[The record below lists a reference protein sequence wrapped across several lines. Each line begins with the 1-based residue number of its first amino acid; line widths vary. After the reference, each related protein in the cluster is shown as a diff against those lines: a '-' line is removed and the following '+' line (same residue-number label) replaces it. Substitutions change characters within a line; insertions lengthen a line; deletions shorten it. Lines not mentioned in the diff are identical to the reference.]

1 MKTLDILQTISKIG
15 KVLCK
20 VVYICCV
27 IGAAGC
33 LLGIL
38 VLPFSDTGIL
48 KIGGVTIHGLI
59 VNRVGID
66 PNSLYPVLA
75 GILFACVGHAVVAKL
90 GESYFRNELTA
101 GTPFTIPGAA
111 ELLKLG
117 IMAISVPLATRIL
130 GQIVSDIVAE
140 FVGSGDAFAMEIGD
154 SVSIGVTMILMSL
167 VFRCGAEEN
176 GAGEKRAPQD
186 L

>member
-15 KVLCK
+15 KVLSK
-20 VVYICCV
+20 IVYICSV

-38 VLPFSDTGIL
+38 FLPFSNSGIL

-59 VNRVGID
+59 VNRAGID
-66 PNSLYPVLA
+66 LNSLYPALV
-75 GILFACVGHAVVAKL
+75 GILFACVGHAVVARL
-90 GESYFRNELTA
+90 GESYFRSELTA

-117 IMAISVPLATRIL
+117 IMAISVPLATGIL
-130 GQIVSDIVAE
+130 GQIVSGIVAE
-140 FVGSGDAFAMEIGD
+140 FVGSGDAFSMNMGD
-154 SVSIGVTMILMSL
+154 SVSIGVTMIFMSL
-167 VFRCGAEEN
+167 VLRCGAEEN
-176 GAGEKRAPQD
+176 GAGEERSLQN